1 MRISEEK
8 SDSSKV
14 LFALSRFLAPA
25 FHLLL
30 LAPEGPWVDRR
41 VVFGVG
47 PVLKNL
53 APKRLGNDRAPG
65 DKTADVLR
73 GLSCHAALLG
83 KVQLVVPK
91 KGAVL
96 VGSARPS
103 GHHPPASANSR

>member
-14 LFALSRFLAPA
+14 LLALSRFFAPA

-47 PVLKNL
+47 PVLKHL
-53 APKRLGNDRAPG
+53 APKRLGIDRVPG

-73 GLSCHAALLG
+73 VADLG
-83 KVQLVVPK
+83 CLV
-91 KGAVL
+91 
-96 VGSARPS
+96 PS
-103 GHHPPASANSR
+103 SP